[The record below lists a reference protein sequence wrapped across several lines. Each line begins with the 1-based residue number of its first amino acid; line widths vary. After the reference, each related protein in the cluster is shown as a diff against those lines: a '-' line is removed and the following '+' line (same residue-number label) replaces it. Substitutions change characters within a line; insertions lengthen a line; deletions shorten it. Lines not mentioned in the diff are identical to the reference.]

1 MEESVQRLTFE
12 SESICGRPPLLICCC
27 RTFWPVYSSSLF
39 HTALFSMPLGSNQ
52 NDPPAV
58 LGRHHH
64 ESAFHLGPRKRA
76 WVMVAGAC
84 IGADMI
90 VVP

>member
-1 MEESVQRLTFE
+1 
-12 SESICGRPPLLICCC
+12 
-27 RTFWPVYSSSLF
+27 
-39 HTALFSMPLGSNQ
+39 MPLVSNQ

-58 LGRHHH
+58 LGRRHH

-84 IGADMI
+84 IGADKI